1 MYTIENIIMK
11 DISKVPGENRRLTE
25 AICDSACISISNAN
39 GDIILVNDA
48 FCKITGYS
56 EDELIGSNHRLLKSD
71 LHSNE
76 FYNDIWSAIVE
87 FGSWA
92 GQVCNK
98 KKNGENYWV
107 YLKIQSFSE
116 VGGSVEKYITTYND
130 ITKQKQFE
138 ERVQRA
144 NKHLKFTHRLFEKV
158 LHNGSIDN
166 ILKIALWGFRQNIS
180 SCSWVAVTLFDQKKD
195 EANIICQNSVLES
208 KLKTGTRLSLSEN
221 FKDIDTL
228 KNGGAI
234 YCSDIRKNDEK
245 TDLEC
250 DFIDEG
256 LVSYYLIPI
265 IDNEEFIG
273 TIIIASNLR
282 DFLVNEIV
290 ETIEEYCY
298 SISIAIHH
306 SNLHK
311 YIAESD
317 SRLNRLLEVVNEGV
331 IHIDA
336 NGKIQYINPKACYY
350 FNAKAE
356 SVFNQDIGY
365 LIKYNKL
372 FYSNCVEYINSI
384 ANMPANNRQI
394 LLPCPIKKE
403 VWGLLNITLEK
414 NTGKFCGAIILITDI
429 SDSLKIEELRR
440 RTLIEGEENERKRF
454 AHDLHDGLGQT
465 IAAANMYVN
474 ALENKLKG
482 KLTDDEW
489 EQLLKTKELVNRA
502 VLETRTI
509 SHNIMPNSLSE
520 FGLSQT
526 IEEVC
531 EDISKINEKLDIDFN
546 TDLNGVRFDNDIELG
561 IYRATQEIINNTLKH
576 SKASLLQISLRYR
589 AGTIMLHSLDNG
601 IGMPIKNTKGLG
613 QESLK
618 NRIKALKGEIEIYSS
633 KGEGTITKIKIRTKT

>member
-1 MYTIENIIMK
+1 MPEEK
-11 DISKVPGENRRLTE
+11 RRLTD
-25 AICDSACISISNAN
+25 AIGNSACISISNAN
-39 GDIILVNDA
+39 GDIILVNDS

-56 EDELIGSNHRLLKSD
+56 EDELIGTNHRLLKSD

-76 FYNDIWSAIVE
+76 FYNDIWSDIAE

-98 KKNGENYWV
+98 RKNGENYWV
-107 YLKIQSFSE
+107 YMKIQSFNEIS
-116 VGGSVEKYITTYND
+116 GSFEKYIATYHD

-138 ERVQRA
+138 ERVKKA
-144 NKHLKFTHRLFEKV
+144 NKHLKFTHKLFEKV

-166 ILKIALWGFRQNIS
+166 LLKIALWGFRKNIS
-180 SCSWVAVTLFDQKKD
+180 SCSWVAVALFDQKND
-195 EANIICQNSVLES
+195 DVNIVCQNSVFES
-208 KLKTGTRLSLSEN
+208 KLKTGTKIVLSEN

-228 KNGGAI
+228 KNETAI
-234 YCSDIRKNDEK
+234 YCSDIRERSTK
-245 TDLEC
+245 TSLESSLLK
-250 DFIDEG
+250 EG

-265 IDNEEFIG
+265 VDSEVLLG

-282 DFLVNEIV
+282 DFLVNEII
-290 ETIEEYCY
+290 EEIEEYCY

-311 YIAESD
+311 YIVESD
-317 SRLNRLLEVVNEGV
+317 GRLNRLLEAMNEGV

-336 NGKIQYINPKACYY
+336 DGKIQYINPKACYY
-350 FNAKAE
+350 FNVEAG
-356 SVFNQDIGY
+356 SVFNQDINK
-365 LIKYNKL
+365 LIEYNKL
-372 FYSNCVEYINSI
+372 FFSNCVEYINGI

-394 LLPCPIKKE
+394 LLPCPEKNE
-403 VWGLLNITLEK
+403 VWGLLNITLQE
-414 NTGKFCGAIILITDI
+414 NLGKFCGAIILISDI
-429 SDSLKIEELRR
+429 SDTIKIEEIRR
-440 RTLIEGEENERKRF
+440 KTLIEGEENERKRF

-482 KLTDDEW
+482 KLNEEEW
-489 EQLLKTKELVNRA
+489 EQLQKTKELVNRA

-531 EDISKINEKLDIDFN
+531 EDISKVNEKIDIVFN
-546 TDLNGVRFDNDIELG
+546 TDLNGVRFDDDIELG

-576 SKASLLQISLRYR
+576 SEASLLQISLRYR
-589 AGTIMLHSLDNG
+589 AGNIMLHSLDNG
-601 IGMPIKNTKGLG
+601 IGMPAKKTKGLG
-613 QESLK
+613 LESLK

-633 KGEGTITKIKIRTKT
+633 KDEGTITKIKIRTKT